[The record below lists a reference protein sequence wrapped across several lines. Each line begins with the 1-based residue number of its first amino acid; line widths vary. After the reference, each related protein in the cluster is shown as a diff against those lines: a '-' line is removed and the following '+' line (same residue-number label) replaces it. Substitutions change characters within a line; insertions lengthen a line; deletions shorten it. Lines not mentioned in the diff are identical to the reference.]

1 MLLRKLAHQGS
12 FGFATREEPLL
23 LFIVCGA
30 DWNFPRDGHPEG
42 VHVGEFLSEVPG
54 GGSSMRFPLGPLP
67 VFLLRLHAW
76 STGSGKLAEAL
87 GTRFS

>member
-42 VHVGEFLSEVPG
+42 VHVGEILSEVLG
-54 GGSSMRFPLGPLP
+54 GVAVCDSSCSSMTGRTPEGPGA
-67 VFLLRLHAW
+67 R
-76 STGSGKLAEAL
+76 SREA
-87 GTRFS
+87 R